1 MVNLKFDELKV
12 SIIKENNV
20 EEILIDFSDFKSN
33 LTIKSLNSSYQH
45 SILHKY
51 NEILNMI
58 QSENNK
64 EYQNTILI
72 ITLLLKKLIGINRPI
87 KMLEIGSSDGYM
99 SKYFSQLLSYFNED
113 NRLVCIDSFD
123 TQIENVGI
131 FKFINSFELYKDNI
145 RNYSSIVNTIIANP
159 INILD
164 TISNDSFDI
173 IFVNYK
179 YSNNAYINEYINKL
193 KFNGLFIIDLGQD
206 YEQLN
211 LYKNKCF
218 DTFIEFIDLNG
229 RLVGYT
235 NIGKNEKAFFEIES
249 TKNKCKN
256 IYNDIMETTKNVI
269 MTIEDIINNLTKE
282 SISKIEYAIK
292 AVSIIEDILIKIND
306 KIINIDLKY
315 YTNEV
320 KNSLMDIMIE
330 LNQDGPLLNIFRK
343 DLIDN
348 SIIWCDLM
356 EVEFSDK
363 NNF

>member
-12 SIIKENNV
+12 SIIKENNI
-20 EEILIDFSDFKSN
+20 EDILIDFTDFKSN
-33 LTIKSLNSSYQH
+33 LTTKPLNSNYQQ

-51 NEILNMI
+51 NEILNTI
-58 QSENNK
+58 QNENNK
-64 EYQNTILI
+64 EYEKRILI

-87 KMLEIGSSDGYM
+87 KMLEIGSSHGYM
-99 SKYFSQLLSYFNED
+99 SKYFSKLLSYFNEN

-123 TQIENVGI
+123 DQIENIGL
-131 FKFINSFELYKDNI
+131 FKFTNSFELYKDNI
-145 RNYSSIVNTIIANP
+145 RNYSSVVNTIISNP
-159 INILD
+159 ITIMD
-164 TISNDSFDI
+164 TISNDSFDV

-179 YSNNAYINEYINKL
+179 YSDNVYINEYINKL
-193 KFNGLFIIDLGQD
+193 KYNGLFIIDLGQD
-206 YEQLN
+206 YDQLN

-218 DTFIEFIDLNG
+218 DTFIEFINLNG

-235 NIGKNEKAFFEIES
+235 NIGKNEKSFFEIES
-249 TKNKCKN
+249 NNNKCKN
-256 IYNDIMETTKNVI
+256 IYTDIMETTKNI
-269 MTIEDIINNLTKE
+269 IATIEDIINNLTKE

-306 KIINIDLKY
+306 KIVNIDLKY

-330 LNQDGPLLNIFRK
+330 LSQEGPLLNVFRK